1 MTRIDFYILKN
12 SAQANHYHFACQL
25 AEKIYKSGHQLLI
38 NTDSEPAARHLDDM
52 LWTFRDRGF
61 IPHAIYQQQG
71 MQSEPVLISCTPEP
85 DTHSDV
91 LLNLADEVPGFFSR
105 FQRVAEIV
113 SQEAQQKQAARVR
126 YKFYRDRGYQI
137 VTHEI

>member
-1 MTRIDFYILKN
+1 MTRIDFYVLNAGKPD
-12 SAQANHYHFACQL
+12 HYRFACQL
-25 AEKIYKSGHQLLI
+25 TEKIYKTGHQLLI
-38 NTDSEPAARHLDDM
+38 NTDSESAAQQLDTM
-52 LWTFRDRGF
+52 LWTFRDQGF
-61 IPHAIYQQQG
+61 IPHAIYQPQG
-71 MQSEPVLISCTPEP
+71 AQIEPVLISCTAEP

-91 LLNLADEVPGFFSR
+91 LLNLTNEVPSFFSR

-113 SQEAQQKQAARVR
+113 SQQEQQRQAARQR